1 MLSVTGVI
9 RMLLIIIGVI
19 VLLRFLG
26 QLMNAR
32 RNQSA
37 QNQFDRQ
44 RENLKKQKEYIQQ
57 NEGKTRVVNSKNAS
71 KDVEDVDFEEM

>member
-71 KDVEDVDFEEM
+71 KDVEDVDFEEV

>member
-1 MLSVTGVI
+1 MLSVPGVI
-9 RMLLIIIGVI
+9 RMLLIIIGVM

-71 KDVEDVDFEEM
+71 KDVEDVDFEEV